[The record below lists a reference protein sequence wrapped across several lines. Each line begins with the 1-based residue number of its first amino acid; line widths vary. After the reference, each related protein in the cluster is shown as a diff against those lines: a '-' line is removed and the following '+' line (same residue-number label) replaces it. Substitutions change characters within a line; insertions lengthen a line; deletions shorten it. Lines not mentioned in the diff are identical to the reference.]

1 MTPEPSVTE
10 GFHAF
15 EAARVRTAPQGPS
28 GSTRRGRSRIGT
40 PTAAR
45 TGGTISKLAC
55 ARLRGRCC
63 TYVRGYTLEPPQQP
77 AGQDTRGNTHWA
89 GLTGQDSRGKTH
101 GARLTG
107 QDSRGRTHEAKRTG
121 KGTYSRGRRTH
132 GAGLTEARTHRM
144 LARAH
149 TCSEV
154 HTHRHPHTHRILA
167 RALADKLAETVA
179 RSIMLASLLASMQ
192 HACSSCAV
200 VPHPRC
206 RRSCGEPLPLQTR
219 ARRGPSRSKPP
230 KTLKPMPSRRSRAA
244 RVGVGDRTAWPCH
257 A

>member
-89 GLTGQDSRGKTH
+89 GLTGQDSRGKAH
-101 GARLTG
+101 GAGLTG
-107 QDSRGRTHEAKRTG
+107 QDSRGNAHWARD
-121 KGTYSRGRRTH
+121 SRGRTR
-132 GAGLTEARTHRM
+132 G
-144 LARAH
+144 ARAH
-149 TCSEV
+149 RVLTRADTRSEV
-154 HTHRHPHTHRILA
+154 HTHRILT
-167 RALADKLAETVA
+167 RTGSSHVLADTVLSVIVLADRLASVTFVRTYAGPYVQTSPPGTCARVWGCTRNRSRKGSQSTA
-179 RSIMLASLLASMQ
+179 RSW
-192 HACSSCAV
+192 
-200 VPHPRC
+200 
-206 RRSCGEPLPLQTR
+206 CG
-219 ARRGPSRSKPP
+219 
-230 KTLKPMPSRRSRAA
+230 
-244 RVGVGDRTAWPCH
+244 
-257 A
+257 